1 MHKGTRD
8 LRVPSVACQASR
20 VSAMNWPEFVKGD
33 LEKNHVGII
42 PAFRTTTEK
51 KTLSS
56 KTKKNQQHINA
67 FNIQPSRHNN
77 NRSDNQVQRRKQDP
91 AFHTGKRG

>member
-8 LRVPSVACQASR
+8 LRVPSVACQASQ

-51 KTLSS
+51 KNH
-56 KTKKNQQHINA
+56 KAVKQKKPTTH
-67 FNIQPSRHNN
+67 
-77 NRSDNQVQRRKQDP
+77 
-91 AFHTGKRG
+91 

>member
-33 LEKNHVGII
+33 LEKKLLWGIT
-42 PAFRTTTEK
+42 PAFQT
-51 KTLSS
+51 
-56 KTKKNQQHINA
+56 TKKRPKKN
-67 FNIQPSRHNN
+67 
-77 NRSDNQVQRRKQDP
+77 
-91 AFHTGKRG
+91 

>member
-42 PAFRTTTEK
+42 PAFRTTK
-51 KTLSS
+51 K
-56 KTKKNQQHINA
+56 KKKKN
-67 FNIQPSRHNN
+67 
-77 NRSDNQVQRRKQDP
+77 
-91 AFHTGKRG
+91 

>member
-51 KTLSS
+51 K
-56 KTKKNQQHINA
+56 
-67 FNIQPSRHNN
+67 NI
-77 NRSDNQVQRRKQDP
+77 KQ
-91 AFHTGKRG
+91 